1 MAFPSSSSAGINNQ
15 NPSTIADLP
24 ELINIARLGFAKE
37 SRNRWYPCLPKIVTD
52 GTEVLEM
59 SYADLMHGCEKR
71 FKNDVKAYELERK
84 IRGVPIDFRS
94 KLIKGKL
101 DRPGVEKV
109 YDIISV
115 LSFRYRISSEDV
127 YLLEPLVYHVA
138 AVVRRIDACFALC
151 SDMMRKS
158 EWYIAPTML
167 EHRVKIFSFQDL
179 VEVVMP
185 MTYQHLM
192 AIKALNDEF
201 LNHIFV
207 GLFFSIMPK
216 LHAYRIL
223 DSFLIEGG
231 KILYRYGIALV
242 AMFKKQIKAGVFK
255 SGEEFWAHV
264 QATCHTERFNFEEL
278 QAAAFDK
285 NKKFM
290 LRIMSRTSKIN
301 RRNINALKNQIRE
314 PLEKSLLLTK
324 GSAGT
329 HKLASDVSAM
339 AAVATWFDRRLWSQS
354 RILDTVCLS
363 LPVAM
368 AMTVAVAVAVV
379 VVVVVAIAAV
389 FAHSH
394 LPPNCPLHAPPT
406 RRWPS
411 SCSFISQRRCT
422 PLGPPRRPPARAPAP
437 PT

>member
-1 MAFPSSSSAGINNQ
+1 MASSSSGANQ
-15 NPSTIADLP
+15 NPSTVSDLP
-24 ELINIARLGFAKE
+24 EMINVARFGFAKE
-37 SRNRWYPCLPKIVTD
+37 ARQRWYPLMPKIVTD
-52 GTEVLEM
+52 GPEILEV
-59 SYADLMHGCEKR
+59 SYADHMHGCEKR

-94 KLIKGKL
+94 KLVKGKL

-138 AVVRRIDACFALC
+138 AVVRRIDACYSLC

-185 MTYQHLM
+185 VTYQHLM

-207 GLFFSIMPK
+207 GLFFSILPK
-216 LHAYRIL
+216 PYAYRIL

-231 KILYRYGIALV
+231 KILYRYGIALL
-242 AMFKKQIKAGVFK
+242 AHFKKQIKAGMFK
-255 SGEEFWAHV
+255 SGEQFWAHV
-264 QATCHTERFNFEEL
+264 QAACHADRFNFEDL
-278 QAAAFDK
+278 HGAAFDK

-290 LRIMSRTSKIN
+290 LRMMSRSSKIN

-354 RILDTVCLS
+354 CILDTVRRLCVLVCASS
-363 LPVAM
+363 LCCFYTRTSFPVPCCA
-368 AMTVAVAVAVV
+368 
-379 VVVVVAIAAV
+379 
-389 FAHSH
+389 SCR
-394 LPPNCPLHAPPT
+394 P
-406 RRWPS
+406 WPS
-411 SCSFISQRRCT
+411 SCSSTSPRPCT
-422 PLGPPRRPPARAPAP
+422 PSARRPTAPVPAP